1 MWSPSI
7 ILPPTPCWPSVRSSF
22 IEAHAL
28 RPKISWRVIP
38 SMPFAR
44 GMAPGPSVRGF
55 HWDDPR
61 GSFIYSNNCGQRVV
75 LENGD
80 ILLAFSFGSTSDH
93 RSVATLR
100 CRFNGE
106 TLSIAQVGTPLE
118 LKAGGGLLEPSL
130 TRFGDR
136 FYLTLRAEDGRGYL
150 AVSQDGLHW
159 NRKETW
165 KWEDGQPLD
174 LSSTQQHWLTHGEEL
189 FLVYTRKAMENQNV
203 IRWRAP
209 LWMARVNLEQHRL
222 IRSSEQVVF
231 PMIGDGVS
239 QPDEVALMGNFHI
252 TLSQKMNPGSR
263 SESGSQ
269 KRCSGQSASRQAP
282 LAGEVTL
289 HHCSRITGPLNCAC
303 ATDCLSSWSHA
314 HSLVGILVA
323 VGFLAGFDS
332 QSASRVGWPATSGG
346 GRHWSLAD
354 CRRAHRGP
362 SALRHH
368 LLGSRILRATL
379 DAPVQHPP
387 GGLVFYGGFIGA
399 SDGMIYLRK
408 KPLAIAENGRCPGAQ
423 HRPGSCL
430 WPSGL
435 PHDRLLF
442 WKSMRFTLGDYLSSR
457 SCDPSA
463 SGSPHP
469 DL

>member
-1 MWSPSI
+1 MELGGSRQDLEPTRTHPCLQSTGSPQPSGSDGGG
-7 ILPPTPCWPSVRSSF
+7 LRCGPRVSSSHRHRAGHRSGRLLSRPTLCDQRSVGALSHLCRSL
-22 IEAHAL
+22 EGWL
-28 RPKISWRVIP
+28 LVQ
-38 SMPFAR
+38 
-44 GMAPGPSVRGF
+44 APGKL

-118 LKAGGGLLEPSL
+118 LKAGRGLLEPSL

-252 TLSQKMNPGSR
+252 NPVSKN
-263 SESGSQ
+263 ESWVTVGEWLPR
-269 KRCSGQSASRQAP
+269 KDARGNLL
-282 LAGEVTL
+282 LARL
-289 HHCSRITGPLNCAC
+289 R
-303 ATDCLSSWSHA
+303 
-314 HSLVGILVA
+314 
-323 VGFLAGFDS
+323 
-332 QSASRVGWPATSGG
+332 WPA
-346 GRHWSLAD
+346 
-354 CRRAHRGP
+354 
-362 SALRHH
+362 
-368 LLGSRILRATL
+368 
-379 DAPVQHPP
+379 
-387 GGLVFYGGFIGA
+387 
-399 SDGMIYLRK
+399 K
-408 KPLAIAENGRCPGAQ
+408 
-423 HRPGSCL
+423 
-430 WPSGL
+430 
-435 PHDRLLF
+435 
-442 WKSMRFTLGDYLSSR
+442 
-457 SCDPSA
+457 
-463 SGSPHP
+463 
-469 DL
+469 

>member
-1 MWSPSI
+1 MTMQGIDGSDTFGPVHSWSSVDQGRTWSQPEPI
-7 ILPPTPCWPSVRSSF
+7 HAFNRREVPNHPGLMAGVCDVVPEYHPPTDTVLAIGQVVFYRGPRFATKDQLARYPIYAVRS
-22 IEAHAL
+22 
-28 RPKISWRVIP
+28 RDGSWSKRQVL
-38 SMPFAR
+38 
-44 GMAPGPSVRGF
+44 

-118 LKAGGGLLEPSL
+118 LKAGRGLLEPSL

-222 IRSSEQVVF
+222 IRSSEQVIF

-252 TLSQKMNPGSR
+252 NPVSKN
-263 SESGSQ
+263 ESWVTVGEWLPR
-269 KRCSGQSASRQAP
+269 KDARGNLL
-282 LAGEVTL
+282 LARL
-289 HHCSRITGPLNCAC
+289 R
-303 ATDCLSSWSHA
+303 
-314 HSLVGILVA
+314 
-323 VGFLAGFDS
+323 
-332 QSASRVGWPATSGG
+332 WPA
-346 GRHWSLAD
+346 
-354 CRRAHRGP
+354 
-362 SALRHH
+362 
-368 LLGSRILRATL
+368 
-379 DAPVQHPP
+379 
-387 GGLVFYGGFIGA
+387 
-399 SDGMIYLRK
+399 K
-408 KPLAIAENGRCPGAQ
+408 
-423 HRPGSCL
+423 
-430 WPSGL
+430 
-435 PHDRLLF
+435 
-442 WKSMRFTLGDYLSSR
+442 
-457 SCDPSA
+457 
-463 SGSPHP
+463 
-469 DL
+469 

>member
-1 MWSPSI
+1 MKHAFPGWTMVGLLVAIDSLSYCTTAQETPSI
-7 ILPPTPCWPSVRSSF
+7 TREILSQNRDGSSITWFHPKACVVPASDSMAETLFMTMQGIDGSDTFGPVHSWSSVDQGSTWSQPEPIHAFNRREVPNHPGLMAGVCDVVPEYHPPTDTVLAIGQVVFYRGPRFATKDQLARYPIYAVRS
-22 IEAHAL
+22 
-28 RPKISWRVIP
+28 RDGSWSKRQVL
-38 SMPFAR
+38 
-44 GMAPGPSVRGF
+44 

-118 LKAGGGLLEPSL
+118 LKAGRGLLEPSL

-252 TLSQKMNPGSR
+252 TPVSKN
-263 SESGSQ
+263 ESWVTVGEWLPR
-269 KRCSGQSASRQAP
+269 KDARGNLL
-282 LAGEVTL
+282 LARL
-289 HHCSRITGPLNCAC
+289 R
-303 ATDCLSSWSHA
+303 
-314 HSLVGILVA
+314 
-323 VGFLAGFDS
+323 
-332 QSASRVGWPATSGG
+332 WPA
-346 GRHWSLAD
+346 
-354 CRRAHRGP
+354 
-362 SALRHH
+362 
-368 LLGSRILRATL
+368 
-379 DAPVQHPP
+379 
-387 GGLVFYGGFIGA
+387 
-399 SDGMIYLRK
+399 K
-408 KPLAIAENGRCPGAQ
+408 
-423 HRPGSCL
+423 
-430 WPSGL
+430 
-435 PHDRLLF
+435 
-442 WKSMRFTLGDYLSSR
+442 
-457 SCDPSA
+457 
-463 SGSPHP
+463 
-469 DL
+469 